1 MLKKA
6 NKLLETFLKMQN
18 VEQFSTKIKRD
29 TIVKIKK

>member
-6 NKLLETFLKMQN
+6 NKLPETFSKTQK
-18 VEQFSTKIKRD
+18 VEHISTKIKRD